1 LTEVAGTISICYHQR
16 KKMNERHTSVGEAM
30 KNQPAQ
36 RLMSHSLQAKIPSTV
51 ESNLEVL

>member
-1 LTEVAGTISICYHQR
+1 M
-16 KKMNERHTSVGEAM
+16 KERHKSVGEAM

-36 RLMSHSLQAKIPSTV
+36 RLIGAFLPGKNPSTV